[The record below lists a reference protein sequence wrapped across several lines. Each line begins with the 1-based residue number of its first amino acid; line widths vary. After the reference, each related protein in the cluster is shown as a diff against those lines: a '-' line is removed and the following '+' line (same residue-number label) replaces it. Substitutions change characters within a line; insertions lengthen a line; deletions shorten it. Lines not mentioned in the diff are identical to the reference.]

1 MPRIYCP
8 GGPVLGNADL
18 GPSELAPD
26 SVTLM
31 TDCQGTRKTGRA
43 VMLTGFCDP
52 VKRRAAPGTQTQT
65 GPACFDLM
73 LSREQTLK
81 LYADLTKVIDWFE
94 LDGWPT
100 EQDPPAGPSADWDA
114 LVEATCSKP

>member
-1 MPRIYCP
+1 MPRLYIH

-26 SVTLM
+26 SVALM
-31 TDCQGTRKTGRA
+31 TGCLGTKKTGRA
-43 VMLTGFCDP
+43 VMLTGFCDSD
-52 VKRRAAPGTQTQT
+52 KRRGPTGEPT

-81 LYADLTKVIDWFE
+81 LYADLTKVIDRFE